1 MALLIGFLLAIAVL
15 CLWLAG
21 VWFARVL
28 AFLVFVPIGAWG
40 VATALGGS
48 GIDPATGKSVWWAF
62 LLVWGIGAAFAWLV
76 SGIPTYI
83 QDRRAMPPVIVGRA
97 IPPLPVGDSFP
108 RRTRWKFIRDV
119 RDDPDTD
126 PPGVPLRPFSS

>member
-40 VATALGGS
+40 VAAALGG
-48 GIDPATGKSVWWAF
+48 GGVDPATGKPIWWAF
-62 LLVWGIGAAFAWLV
+62 LLVWGIGAILAWLV
-76 SGIPTYI
+76 SGIPIYI
-83 QDRRAMPPVIVGRA
+83 RN
-97 IPPLPVGDSFP
+97 
-108 RRTRWKFIRDV
+108 RRTIELQVMAASAV
-119 RDDPDTD
+119 RTM
-126 PPGVPLRPFSS
+126 PPGVPALTSIAAGWPSRSARRIL